1 MGDHIRKGLCNGR
14 VRGLVIPRVCWHLTS
29 HRVLATEWVYGIK
42 VTEVPS
48 AIKRRHIA
56 IGVETYAAMILD
68 LGLCHADP
76 HPGNLLVTSEDC
88 VCLLDYGMVIEVPP
102 SHRWAWAN
110 CLVNLVRCDYDKVL
124 DNLTD
129 IGFFPEDCPRD
140 VILPVMSRLW
150 AEMVKCGS
158 STQKRK
164 QVVRTCFD
172 EIRILVTK
180 FDFNLPDYYLALVRA
195 LLTLEGIALAAD
207 CEFDIFQATFP
218 VAVRALASAPS
229 QEGGGSM
236 AMSLA
241 AALVEQGADRLRS
254 PGVALAVVVAA
265 TSLAVAFVAQRAD
278 AVL

>member
-1 MGDHIRKGLCNGR
+1 MGSWGM
-14 VRGLVIPRVCWHLTS
+14 TS
-29 HRVLATEWVYGIK
+29 HRVLGTEWIYGIK

-56 IGVETYAAMILD
+56 VGVETYAAMILD
-68 LGLCHADP
+68 LGLVHADP
-76 HPGNLLVTSEDC
+76 HPGNLLITPSGDG
-88 VCLLDYGMVIEVPP
+88 VCLLDFGMVIEVPP

-110 CLVNLVRCDYDKVL
+110 CLVNLVRCDYNKVL
-124 DNLTD
+124 DNLID

-140 VILPVMSRLW
+140 VLMPVMSRLW
-150 AEMVKCGS
+150 AELVKCGS

-172 EIRILVTK
+172 ELRTLATK
-180 FDFNLPDYYLALVRA
+180 FEFNLPDYYLALVRA

-229 QEGGGSM
+229 QAGGGSM
-236 AMSLA
+236 ALSLA

-265 TSLAVAFVAQRAD
+265 TSLAVAFAAQRAD